1 MKNYYNREAQYEFSI
16 GYRATHWIRAIAIAV
31 LIVSGLY
38 IAYVFQSPEISD
50 EPVLF
55 LQAKWRFVHLVAGF
69 IMIGALIFK
78 SYIFIFDK
86 LSRKELISIIDFF
99 NPKIWIAQI
108 KFYIFMGD
116 HPHLKGV
123 YNPLQF
129 IAYIM
134 FYAVAFLICLTGLVL
149 YAHVYHNG
157 LGGLFYEPLRDIEVW
172 MGGLANVREIHH
184 ICMNII
190 IVFVCVHIYMAVFNA
205 IKGKNGAIDAIISG
219 YKFPAKD

>member
-1 MKNYYNREAQYEFSI
+1 MKINAERKAEYEFSI
-16 GYRATHWIRAIAIAV
+16 GYRATHWIRAITIAV

-38 IAYVFQSPEISD
+38 IAYVFQSANIND

-69 IMIGALIFK
+69 IMIGAIIFK
-78 SYIFIFDK
+78 SYLFVFDK
-86 LSRKELISIIDFF
+86 LSRRELVSILDFI
-99 NPKIWIAQI
+99 NPKIWIDQI
-108 KFYIFMGD
+108 KFYLFIGD
-116 HPHLKGV
+116 HPQLKGV

-129 IAYIM
+129 IAYII
-134 FYAVAFLICLTGLVL
+134 FYAVAFLISITGLIL
-149 YAHVYHNG
+149 YVHVYHNG
-157 LGGLFYEPLRDIEVW
+157 LGGLLYEPLREIEVA
-172 MGGLANVREIHH
+172 MGGLANVRAIHH

-190 IVFVCVHIYMAVFNA
+190 IFFVCVHVYMAVFNA